1 MCVYFFPFPF
11 TIIIAAII
19 IIIIIGLILWAQ
31 RMLNLPDNGAFR
43 QGHNGALSRRVSLSL
58 SLSFFLS
65 FFLSVFIVSMAV
77 ACYPSFFQ
85 EEAFFFSTSAPA
97 LKSKNE

>member
-58 SLSFFLS
+58 SFLLSVILSFCIYCINGRCL
-65 FFLSVFIVSMAV
+65 LSVIF
-77 ACYPSFFQ
+77 PGGG
-85 EEAFFFSTSAPA
+85 FFFSTSAPA